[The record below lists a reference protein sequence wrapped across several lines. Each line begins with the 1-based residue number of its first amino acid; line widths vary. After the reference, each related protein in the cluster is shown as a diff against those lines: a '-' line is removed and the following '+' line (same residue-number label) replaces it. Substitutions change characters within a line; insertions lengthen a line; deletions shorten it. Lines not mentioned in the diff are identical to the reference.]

1 MQIRLVTTLAAAT
14 ATAALAATPALAGP
28 DNGNGARQP
37 LGGFGD
43 VVVATCSDGGTVF
56 GPLEGSFVRHEKYD
70 QDGNLVRVTFNM
82 EYKMTW
88 TLSTTGESVYPHG
101 TRHIVLNFAD
111 GISTESGSYRTLT
124 VAGEGAVLK
133 WAGRTVEDLETEEL
147 ISKVGPAVAES
158 DDLVCGL
165 FGLEGA

>member
-1 MQIRLVTTLAAAT
+1 MHLRTITTLAAAT
-14 ATAALAATPALAGP
+14 AAAALAATPALAGP

-37 LGGFGD
+37 LSGFGD
-43 VVVATCSDGGTVF
+43 VVVATCADGGTVS
-56 GPLEGSFVRHEKYD
+56 GPLDGSIVRHSRYD
-70 QDGNLVRVTFNM
+70 QDGNLVRLTLNM

-111 GISTESGSYRTLT
+111 GISTDSGNFRTLT
-124 VAGEGAVLK
+124 ATGEGAVLK